1 MSFGSAAA
9 GLAGFP
15 ASVWTITDGWSEFGD
30 NFAMNRPRLRGRRE
44 AGGMEKAM
52 KNKLVRDVVTEFV
65 VPLLLASL
73 VIGLVAFWPFSL

>member
-1 MSFGSAAA
+1 
-9 GLAGFP
+9 
-15 ASVWTITDGWSEFGD
+15 
-30 NFAMNRPRLRGRRE
+30 
-44 AGGMEKAM
+44 M